1 MSDDGKSMEKR
12 KLGRGEE
19 GHGTVKLQL
28 QRPLVPVPPNSW
40 SLTPVP
46 GTELVQLCRLS
57 DGGDRRI

>member
-12 KLGRGEE
+12 KLGRGKE
-19 GHGTVKLQL
+19 GHGTMKLQPP
-28 QRPLVPVPPNSW
+28 RPLVPVPANGW

-57 DGGDRRI
+57 DGGDRGI